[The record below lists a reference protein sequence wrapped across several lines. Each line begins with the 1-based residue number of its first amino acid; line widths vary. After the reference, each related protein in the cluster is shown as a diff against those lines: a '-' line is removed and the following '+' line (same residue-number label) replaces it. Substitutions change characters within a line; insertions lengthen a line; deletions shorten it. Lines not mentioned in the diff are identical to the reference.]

1 MFNISKLNKYDKK
14 HVIIITVGIF
24 FILSISNII
33 ESYAFF
39 SNVDAINNSVSSAD
53 IIIYIVSGIN
63 ADARANLIDIL
74 RFTIPYLLILLFTG
88 VHLANVLENNNK
100 YIYLIRYK
108 SYGTWFKKN
117 VVKLI
122 RLVVIY
128 FAIYYLLLIIL
139 ASMFMDVFSSFTKV
153 FYMLYPFYDG
163 YSSFLKL
170 LIYQWLLS
178 ILWESVFVLMQF
190 LLGLFIKDVF
200 KNFTIMSLAILIFT
214 FIVKNGCYNPLMLS
228 KHSIMNT
235 TISVNPLITLSFGVI
250 IILVLN
256 LFISK
261 IIQIAIRRNCI

>member
-1 MFNISKLNKYDKK
+1 
-14 HVIIITVGIF
+14 
-24 FILSISNII
+24 
-33 ESYAFF
+33 
-39 SNVDAINNSVSSAD
+39 
-53 IIIYIVSGIN
+53 
-63 ADARANLIDIL
+63 
-74 RFTIPYLLILLFTG
+74 
-88 VHLANVLENNNK
+88 
-100 YIYLIRYK
+100 
-108 SYGTWFKKN
+108 
-117 VVKLI
+117 
-122 RLVVIY
+122 
-128 FAIYYLLLIIL
+128 
-139 ASMFMDVFSSFTKV
+139 MFMDVFSSFTKV